1 MISAERKEQMR
12 QEYLRTGSCNPRNAE
27 EVRFLGQVGTEWH
40 EEYAQ
45 RQKEEPPTLEKTSFA
60 TQPAP
65 CKVVITA
72 IDTDSNAP
80 KKRLT
85 FADILEKVD
94 VTKERSIYIE
104 ELDGSVPYRD
114 LTVEDFTAIYKSQDE
129 NPVELSIRA
138 FWKAWNKADPTVTL
152 EAVRTKI
159 PLRIVLKF
167 ISEALPNL
175 FRTGPLG
182 TSFSPQLVEQS
193 TS

>member
-40 EEYAQ
+40 EEYAR
-45 RQKEEPPTLEKTSFA
+45 RQKEEPPTPEKTSFT
-60 TQPAP
+60 TQPA
-65 CKVVITA
+65 A
-72 IDTDSNAP
+72 L

-94 VTKERSIYIE
+94 VTNERSIYIE
-104 ELDGSVPYRD
+104 ELCGSVPYRD
-114 LTVEDFTAIYKSQDE
+114 LTVEDFTEIYKSQDE